1 MVQQSLLLNII
12 PFNPPVQQVTFP
24 FYKEY
29 KDGYAPFYIEEDMK
43 GLLDDKMSL
52 LEQIDLQWLYTD
64 FQEPQEGALVLDIDL
79 TIHLDFAAHYFRH
92 LIFNYFKNGVA
103 HIMHRNFTK
112 DVEVWFLN
120 DASTSAKY
128 NVYSQYTLKIQ
139 HHKVSN
145 GPELA
150 ISYDGTTKVYKQSV
164 KQMVGFAT
172 EKFNWMNCD
181 GILYRWKYLPDEH
194 KLNLDKVFPV
204 LSNTLKPELGIR
216 FDAPDLTNRYPKY
229 HKAITGF
236 YNQYLDNDAFRKILP
251 LAETGL
257 VTRKAGEFH
266 QLSGDSNK
274 LQFGN
279 NVGKEPKTDL
289 KKWGPCRPVPAPNNV
304 KFFFI
309 YHEADK
315 KLMDTLKGYFLD
327 GYKYHP
333 NMQDFIHQTFSF
345 DEALDISFENTD
357 TAVKAIW
364 DNIKDKSKQPD
375 TKYFAFYIS
384 PVSKFEP
391 DYERRRIYYRIK
403 EMLLTTGYLSQVIF
417 KENITKDAFS
427 YFLPN
432 IQVAV
437 LAKLGGIPWRLV
449 RDPNDELIVG
459 IGAFYSHTH
468 KSKYVGSAFCF
479 NNEGEF
485 RGFTC
490 FGSADT
496 ISLAGSIREAVD
508 QFLKSNKKAD
518 RLIIHF
524 YKLISKRELK
534 PILDTLYNKL
544 NLSIP
549 VIVVTINKT
558 ASKELLA
565 FDTLSEGLMPFSG
578 TYINVGEREY
588 LLFNNTRY
596 DDTSKPTPREYHFP
610 VKIKLTS
617 THLELL
623 EEKELV
629 DLLIDQVYQF
639 SRMYWK
645 SVSQQ
650 NLPVTLAY
658 SEMVAEIFPYFKYD
672 KLPDFGKEN
681 LWFL

>member
-1 MVQQSLLLNII
+1 MQQTLILNIV
-12 PFNPPVQQVTFP
+12 PFKPTVQQVTFA

-29 KDGYAPFYIEEDMK
+29 KEGYCSFYVEEDMQ
-43 GLLDDKMSL
+43 GLLDGKMTL
-52 LEQIDLQWLYTD
+52 LEQADFPWLYTD
-64 FQEPQEGALVLDIDL
+64 FQVPKEGALILEIDL
-79 TIHLDFAAHYFRH
+79 AVHTDFAAHYYRH
-92 LIFNYFKNGVA
+92 LIANYFKNGVA

-112 DVEVWFLN
+112 EVEVWFLN
-120 DASTSAKY
+120 EGSTSQKY
-128 NVYSQYTLKIQ
+128 NVYSQYTLKVQ
-139 HHKVSN
+139 HSKLSN
-145 GPELA
+145 GPELVIA
-150 ISYDGTTKVYKQSV
+150 YDGTTKVYKQSV
-164 KQMVGFAT
+164 KQMVGFDTA
-172 EKFNWMNCD
+172 KFNWMNCN
-181 GILYRWKYLPDEH
+181 GILHRWQYLPDEH

-229 HKAITGF
+229 QKAITGF
-236 YNQYLDNDAFRKILP
+236 YTKYLDNEAFRKIIP
-251 LAETGL
+251 LAKTGF
-257 VTRKAGEFH
+257 VTRGQGEFEVI
-266 QLSGDSNK
+266 SGDSNK

-279 NVGKEPKTDL
+279 GIGKEPKTDL
-289 KKWGPCRPVPAPNNV
+289 KRLGPCRPVPPPNNV

-309 YHEADK
+309 YQQADK
-315 KLMDTLKGYFLD
+315 PLMEKLKAYFLN

-345 DEALDISFENTD
+345 DESLDISFTGID
-357 TAVKAIW
+357 TAVKTIW
-364 DNIKDKSKQPD
+364 ENIKDRSKQPD
-375 TKYFAFYIS
+375 TKYFAVYIS
-384 PVSKFEP
+384 PVAK
-391 DYERRRIYYRIK
+391 YEANPERKRVYYRIK
-403 EMLLTTGYLSQVIF
+403 EMLLTHGYLSQVIF
-417 KENITKDAFS
+417 KENVSKDSFN

-432 IQVAV
+432 IQIAV
-437 LAKLGGIPWRLV
+437 LAKLGGIPWRLN
-449 RDPNDELIVG
+449 REPNDELIVG
-459 IGAFYSHTH
+459 IGAFYSHTL
-468 KSKYVGSAFCF
+468 KTRYVGSAFCF

-485 RGFTC
+485 KGFEC
-490 FGSADT
+490 FGSKDT
-496 ISLAGSIREAVD
+496 ISLAGSIREAV
-508 QFLKSNKKAD
+508 QAFLKRKPNAS

-524 YKLISKRELK
+524 YKVISKKEMK
-534 PILDTLYNKL
+534 PILDTLYNQL

-565 FDTLSEGLMPFSG
+565 FDTLSDGLMPYSG
-578 TYINVGEREY
+578 TYLNVGEREY

-596 DDTSKPTPREYHFP
+596 DETSKPTPREYHFP

-658 SEMVAEIFPYFKYD
+658 PEMVAEMFPHFRYD
-672 KLPDFGKEN
+672 KLPDFGKES

>member
-1 MVQQSLLLNII
+1 MQQSLILNII
-12 PFNPPVQQVTFP
+12 PFTAPVQQVTFP

-29 KDGYAPFYIEEDMK
+29 KEGYCSFYIEEDMK
-43 GLLDDKMSL
+43 GLLDGKL
-52 LEQIDLQWLYTD
+52 TKLEQADLIWLYTD
-64 FQEPQEGALVLDIDL
+64 FKEPKEDAIVLQIDL
-79 TIHLDFAAHYFRH
+79 TEHTDFAAHYYRH
-92 LIFNYFKNGVA
+92 LISNYFKNGVA
-103 HIMHRNFTK
+103 DIMHRNFTK
-112 DVEVWFLN
+112 EVEVWFLN
-120 DASTSAKY
+120 EGSTSTKY
-128 NVYSQYTLKIQ
+128 NVYSQYTLKVQ
-139 HHKVSN
+139 HNKVCN
-145 GPELA
+145 GPELVIA
-150 ISYDGTTKVYKQSV
+150 YDGTTKVYKQSA
-164 KQMVGFAT
+164 KQMVGFDTA
-172 EKFNWMNCD
+172 KYNWMNCN
-181 GILYRWKYLPDEH
+181 GILHRWQYLPDEH

-236 YNQYLDNDAFRKILP
+236 YTKYLDNDTFRKSIP
-251 LAETGL
+251 LAKSGFVARTEN
-257 VTRKAGEFH
+257 EFEIIH
-266 QLSGDSNK
+266 GDSNK
-274 LQFGN
+274 LQFGK
-279 NVGKEPKTDL
+279 GIGIEPKTDL
-289 KKWGPCRPVPAPNNV
+289 KRLGPCRPVPAPNNV

-309 YHEADK
+309 YQETDK
-315 KLMDTLKGYFLD
+315 PMKEKLKEYFLK

-345 DEALDISFENTD
+345 DESLDISFDSID
-357 TAVKAIW
+357 TSVKTIW
-364 DNIKDKSKQPD
+364 ENIKDRVQQPD
-375 TKYFAFYIS
+375 TKYLAVYIS
-384 PVSKFEP
+384 PVFKHEPNFEH
-391 DYERRRIYYRIK
+391 RRIYYRIK
-403 EMLLTTGYLSQVIF
+403 EMLLTSGYLSQVIF
-417 KENITKDAFS
+417 KDNIVKDAFN

-432 IQVAV
+432 IQIAM
-437 LAKLGGIPWRLV
+437 LAKLGGIPWRLN
-449 RDPNDELIVG
+449 REPNDELIVG
-459 IGAFYSHTH
+459 IGAFYSVTR
-468 KSKYVGSAFCF
+468 KTRYVGSAFCF

-485 RGFTC
+485 KGFEC

-496 ISLAGSIREAVD
+496 ISLAGSVREAVYK
-508 QFLKSNKKAD
+508 FLKANKKAT

-524 YKLISKRELK
+524 YKLISKKELK

-544 NLSIP
+544 DLQIP

-565 FDTLSEGLMPFSG
+565 FDISSDGLMPYSG
-578 TYINVGEREY
+578 TYIKVGEREY

-596 DDTSKPTPREYHFP
+596 NETSKPTPKEYHFP

-617 THLELL
+617 TQLELL

-658 SEMVAEIFPYFKYD
+658 PEMVAEMFPYFRYD
-672 KLPDFGKEN
+672 KLPEFGKEN